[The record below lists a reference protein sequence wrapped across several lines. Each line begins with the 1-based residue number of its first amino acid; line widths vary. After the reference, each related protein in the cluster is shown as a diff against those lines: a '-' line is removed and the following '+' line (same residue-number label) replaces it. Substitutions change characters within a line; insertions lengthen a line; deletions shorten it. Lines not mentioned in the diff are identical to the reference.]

1 MQASFLPNKGLAR
14 ANDAAPFAPTP
25 RRAPPT
31 PFRHRM
37 LRHTF
42 AAGRS
47 VGTARGRA
55 AAFDLT
61 ALRAFSSQ
69 AKIVY
74 TYTDEAPMLATYSL
88 LPIIRKF
95 TDPAGIQVDLSDISV
110 AARAINQFPERL
122 TDAQKVS
129 DTLAE
134 LGELASTPEANI
146 IKLPNVSASLPQ
158 LQECIAELQ
167 GKGYDLPDCPE
178 NPANDVERD
187 VAERYSRV
195 MGSAVNPVLREGN
208 SDRRV
213 AGPVKSYAQKNP
225 HKMGAW
231 SADSRSHVAHMD
243 GGDFFETEQSHTMAA
258 AGSVTVEHVAADGTV
273 TQMKGPIAVEAGEV
287 VDSSFMDVGALT
299 AFFEREVADARG
311 SELML
316 SLHLKATMMKIS
328 DPIMFGHCVKVYYKD
343 ALQKHAAALAAVG
356 FNANNG
362 IGDAYGKIAG
372 HADEA
377 AVTADLRA
385 CESGRG
391 LAMVNSA
398 RGITNLHVPSDV
410 IIDASMPVVI
420 RDSGMMWNKDDALE
434 DVKCM
439 IPDRCYGPFY
449 QVFVDD
455 CKKHG
460 QFDVATMGNV
470 ANVGLMARKA
480 EEYGSHPTTFEIPAA
495 GRMVVKADG
504 SEIMSHAV
512 SEGDIWRACFTKDNS
527 IEDWVKLAVNRARA
541 TGAATI
547 FWLNEDRAHDAQLI
561 AKVNKY
567 LPSHQTDGLDISI
580 MPPVAAC
587 QKSCDRARAGLDTIS
602 VTGNVLRD
610 YLTDMFPIL
619 ELGTSAKMLSIVPM
633 LNGGA
638 MFETGAGGSAPKHV
652 QQFVEEGHLRWDS
665 LGEYLAMAV
674 SLEDLGEKT
683 DNDRA
688 RLLGQT
694 LTEAT
699 AAVLDNRQSPSR
711 KVNELDNR
719 GTNYY
724 IAKHW
729 AAAMAKHDD
738 SFAGLAAELAAAE
751 EQIVQ
756 ELIDCQG
763 GPQDIGG
770 YYQPDPAKAKACMQ
784 ASPTLAAILGEK
796 GSDLF

>member
-1 MQASFLPNKGLAR
+1 
-14 ANDAAPFAPTP
+14 
-25 RRAPPT
+25 
-31 PFRHRM
+31 
-37 LRHTF
+37 
-42 AAGRS
+42 
-47 VGTARGRA
+47 
-55 AAFDLT
+55 
-61 ALRAFSSQ
+61 
-69 AKIVY
+69 
-74 TYTDEAPMLATYSL
+74 MLATYSL

-95 TDPAGIQVDLSDISV
+95 TDPAGIQVDLGDISV
-110 AARAINQFPERL
+110 AARAINQFPDHL
-122 TDAQKVS
+122 TEEQRVD

-134 LGELASTPEANI
+134 LGVLAKTPMANI

-167 GKGYDLPDCPE
+167 GKGYNMPEYPE
-178 NPANDVERD
+178 NPSNDAERD
-187 VAERYSRV
+187 IAERYGKV

-213 AGPVKSYAQKNP
+213 AGPVKDYAQANP

-231 SADSRSHVAHMD
+231 SPDSGTSVAHMD
-243 GGDFFETEQSHTMAA
+243 GGDFYASEQSATMAS
-258 AGSVTVEHVAADGTV
+258 AGTVKIEHVGADGTV
-273 TQMKGPIAVEAGEV
+273 TEVKSSIPVEAGEV
-287 VDSSFMDVGALT
+287 VDGSFMSISALT
-299 AFFEREVADARG
+299 AFFEKEIASAQSDDI
-311 SELML
+311 ML

-328 DPIMFGHCVKVYYKD
+328 DPIMFGHCVKAYFKSAID
-343 ALQKHAAALAAVG
+343 KHADTLAEVG
-356 FNANNG
+356 VNFNNG
-362 IGDAYGKIAG
+362 IGDVAAKIG
-372 HADEA
+372 SLPADKQAEIE
-377 AVTADLRA
+377 ADLQS
-385 CESGRG
+385 CYVGRG
-391 LAMVNSA
+391 LAMVDSS

-420 RDSGMMWNKDDALE
+420 RDSGMMWNADDALE

-455 CKKHG
+455 CKANG

-480 EEYGSHPTTFEIPAA
+480 QEYGSHPTTIEVESA
-495 GRMVVKADG
+495 GTMRVSADG
-504 SEIMSHAV
+504 NTLFEHSVEA
-512 SEGDIWRACFTKDNS
+512 GDIWRACFTKDDS

-541 TGAATI
+541 TNAQTI
-547 FWLNEDRAHDAQLI
+547 FWLDENRAHDAQLI
-561 AKVNKY
+561 KKVNAY
-567 LPSHQTDGLDISI
+567 MPNHDTEGLNILI
-580 MPPVAAC
+580 EPPVEAC
-587 QKSCDRARAGLDTIS
+587 RRSCANARAGKYTIS

-652 QQFVEEGHLRWDS
+652 QQFVKEGHLRWDS

-683 DNDRA
+683 NNERA
-688 RLLGQT
+688 KLLGKT
-694 LTEAT
+694 LTQAT
-699 AAVLDNRQSPSR
+699 ANVLDNRQSPSR

-724 IAKHW
+724 IAKYW
-729 AAAMAKHDD
+729 AAEMAQHDD
-738 SFAGLAAELAAAE
+738 HFSELAEQLAANE
-751 EQIVQ
+751 EKIVQ

-763 GPQDIGG
+763 EPQDIGG
-770 YYQPDPAKAKACMQ
+770 YFMPDPVKAKAAMQ
-784 ASPTLAAILGEK
+784 SSATLSSILGEK